1 MGLSSTLVARRLELL
16 QQTVDVVELL
26 LGTIGFARTPAQ
38 LFEDFASTR
47 EIGLIGDPDRTT
59 GHRSLLLD
67 RTAERIEL
75 LAAGL
80 LAFAGLLALLLRHHV
95 LRELLS
101 AVAQLIERTLLA
113 LTGASEL
120 AV

>member
-1 MGLSSTLVARRLELL
+1 MARRLELL

-38 LFEDFASTR
+38 LFEDFAGAR
-47 EIGLIGDPDRTT
+47 EVGLVGNRDRAA